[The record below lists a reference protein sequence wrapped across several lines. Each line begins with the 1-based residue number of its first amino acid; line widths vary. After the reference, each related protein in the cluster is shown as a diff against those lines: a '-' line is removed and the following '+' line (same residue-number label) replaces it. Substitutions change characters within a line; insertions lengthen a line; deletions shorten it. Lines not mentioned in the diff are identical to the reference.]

1 VAGKSIDHHSDQPIH
16 HFSPASTAF
25 RARRSVPVAGALAVA
40 VAGTLEWLLEIVD
53 GPRFRDKWRCRVCRV
68 KKGPERGFGVKPCRQ
83 TIDSAGG
90 TRLLRIPKRKNL
102 QQGIAGG
109 FRRSS

>member
-1 VAGKSIDHHSDQPIH
+1 LSG
-16 HFSPASTAF
+16 
-25 RARRSVPVAGALAVA
+25 
-40 VAGTLEWLLEIVD
+40 LLEIVE
-53 GPRFRDKWRCRVCRV
+53 GRRVRDKGRCRVCRV
-68 KKGPERGFGVKPCRQ
+68 KKNLNAALAANPGW

-90 TRLLRIPKRKNL
+90 TRLSPYPKRKNL